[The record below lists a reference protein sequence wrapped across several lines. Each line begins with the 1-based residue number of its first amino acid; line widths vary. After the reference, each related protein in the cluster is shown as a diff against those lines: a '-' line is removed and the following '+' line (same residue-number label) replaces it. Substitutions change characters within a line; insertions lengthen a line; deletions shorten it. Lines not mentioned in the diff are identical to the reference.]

1 MRTKRPISRRA
12 FTRAGIALATFLTQ
26 RSWSGTQTFAP
37 PELMLANVYRPDV
50 DIAEY
55 WVSEKYDGVR
65 AFWNGASL
73 LTRGGNTI
81 NAPAW
86 FCTSFPQ
93 TPVDGELWIG
103 RGRFEELVATVRDQV
118 PDDAAWRAVR
128 YMVFDL
134 PQHAGPYSARLASL
148 RSMATASESSEFV
161 IAPQWR
167 VASHE
172 ELASELHKVVG
183 AGAEGLMLKRE
194 SALYHGAR
202 SDDLLKVKPYFDA
215 EARVVAHIP
224 GQGKHLGRLGA
235 LEVLTPQG
243 VVFRIGTGFSD
254 EQREAPP
261 PVGSWVTYRYQ
272 GSTKNGIPRFASFLR
287 IRE

>member
-1 MRTKRPISRRA
+1 MRVKRSISRRA
-12 FTRAGIALATFLTQ
+12 FMRAGAALGALWAQ
-26 RSWSGTQTFAP
+26 QSWSGNQTPAP
-37 PELMLANVYRPDV
+37 PELMLANVYDTHV
-50 DIAEY
+50 DIDDY

-65 AFWNGASL
+65 AFWTGAYL
-73 LTRGGNTI
+73 QTRSGKTL

-86 FCTSFPQ
+86 FCASLPQ
-93 TPVDGELWIG
+93 TPLDGELWIG
-103 RGRFEELVATVRDQV
+103 RGRFEELVAAVRDQV

-134 PQHAGPYSARLASL
+134 PRHPGPYSLRLASL
-148 RSMATASESSEFV
+148 RAIAAASESSQLV
-161 IAPQWR
+161 VAPQSR

-172 ELASELHKVVG
+172 DLRRELHRVVS

-194 SALYHGAR
+194 SALYHAAR

-235 LEVLTPQG
+235 LQVQTPSG
-243 VVFRIGTGFSD
+243 VVFRIGTGFTD
-254 EQREAPP
+254 EQRSAPP
-261 PVGSWVTYRYQ
+261 PIGSWITYRYQ
-272 GSTKNGIPRFASFLR
+272 GTTKNGIPRFASFLR
-287 IRE
+287 MQE